1 MTISP
6 EQVREVRAAL
16 WQGWI
21 RMAKELPN
29 HHILS
34 VELLRTHNNETAA
47 VITAVKDH
55 VPVRYVVRGDA
66 SGRLKP
72 NATEHCDPHDK
83 HGHGEHGHGD
93 PNPRSAA
100 APVMAAPVMAATVM
114 AAPLSGSDG
123 GLTPEG
129 MALGEPPPQQD
140 PRPGIIALGGSLL
153 SVAFGV
159 GEQVPA

>member
-6 EQVREVRAAL
+6 EQAREVRAAL

-21 RMAKELPN
+21 KMAQELPN

-34 VELLRTHNNETAA
+34 VELLRTHDDETVA
-47 VITAVKDH
+47 VFTAVKDH
-55 VPVRYVVRGDA
+55 MPVRYVVRGDA

-72 NATEHCDPHDK
+72 TISD
-83 HGHGEHGHGD
+83 HGD
-93 PNPRSAA
+93 PNDKHGDPHPKHGDPHPKYGDPNAKHGVAA
-100 APVMAAPVMAATVM
+100 VAAR
-114 AAPLSGSDG
+114 LGGSDNQV
-123 GLTPEG
+123 TPES
-129 MALGEPPPQQD
+129 MALGEPPPQQP
-140 PRPGIIALGGSLL
+140 PRPGIVAVGGALL